1 MKWARTRVGGDST
14 PTKFGDQMGGDL
26 ITEGPFGSGM
36 LVTLPGRR
44 GVGTVLNCHAD
55 WSEVEV
61 FHSIDHSDVEH
72 FPTDT
77 LQRAF
82 AGPETRIY
90 VKIDEIWR
98 VGRVKNYDT
107 STLPWIEYSVRFPNG
122 VVVEVSENQMRVRVF
137 EPHSD
142 PSGVLASG
150 GGETQFLHDRR
161 WAALSSSVALRSA
174 AEGLTGALSAKI
186 ELVPHQLAAA
196 RRVLTDPVQR
206 FLLADE
212 VGMGKTIEAGIVAR
226 QCLIDDETR
235 HIEVLAPKSLIPQ
248 WKTEFFDRFD
258 LDQYRRQIFFT
269 PHDEIRAGDR
279 VPDLLVV
286 DEAHNLLGDES
297 SFGHLIRRGHAAPRL
312 LLLSATPALGAPSAL
327 LRLLHS
333 LDPNTYGLDDLPK
346 LIARLEIGQSLGR
359 VLLSLVDDAPSFLIK
374 RAARDIAAKL
384 PNDIVVADLAKRLDT
399 EEDAS
404 ELLAD
409 LRSHLADNYRVHQ
422 RLIRARRQ
430 EASVYF
436 RPRGVANNNARDH
449 LRIEVDEDER
459 WPEVLVSLEDWRDRV
474 RFEEMDD
481 TSIRTDAA
489 LGLVR
494 AIDAIGC
501 EDRTHPLEGAPASL
515 KTSLSADAGG
525 RTRVIVAADATRAIL
540 QRLEKE
546 GQRAPKVVAFATT
559 VETSDRLATEL
570 SERGVDA
577 RRLTNGDDPDSVART
592 IVGFERTT
600 TAAVLI
606 CDRSGEEGL
615 NLNFADGI
623 LHVDL
628 PLSVTRMEQRI
639 GRLDRFG
646 RSKPLLRQRILLPSD
661 DDLSPWQAW
670 LEVLTDGFEIFERS
684 TSDVQFILP
693 QLEAELAN
701 AYVER
706 GVDGLRSMIKPIRDR
721 IATARRAADEQY
733 ALDAVALAD
742 DAGELTLRIDDAEAD
757 ESKLQSA
764 AEGWL
769 VNALQLRRVDLG
781 SDEVAYQ
788 WTHDTLIP
796 RQPWASEFEAD
807 DVRRSTW
814 RRTVAMRRRATLLRP
829 GSALIDT
836 MERFMRWDDRGSAF
850 ATWRVDPRLSGSD
863 ISWIGFRFC
872 FVIEPALESDLAVFR
887 TLDTHGLARRAQ
899 GFLPPW
905 TQVLHRGIA
914 GEAPPDIVSKVLASP
929 YHSGV
934 RDQGGR
940 DINLS
945 SQPALMA
952 SVMPQAL
959 FAARCREARSA
970 AEEGIRRDP
979 MFLAN
984 VQRAVLSAQRD
995 ARRRLRFDSYLQS
1008 NGADAVIAAVQSP
1021 RVRLDSMGFFVLS
1034 RNPPARH
1041 S

>member
-1 MKWARTRVGGDST
+1 
-14 PTKFGDQMGGDL
+14 
-26 ITEGPFGSGM
+26 M

-44 GVGTVLNCHAD
+44 GVGTVLNSHTD

-61 FHSIDHSDVEH
+61 FHSIDRSDIEY

-82 AGPETRIY
+82 AGPETRVY
-90 VKIDEIWR
+90 LKIGENWR
-98 VGRVKNYDT
+98 VGRITNYDT
-107 STLPWIEYSVRFPNG
+107 ATLPWIEYRVRFPNG
-122 VVVEVSENQMRVRVF
+122 FVSDVSEDQIRVRVF
-137 EPHSD
+137 EPHAD

-150 GGETQFLHDRR
+150 GAETQFLHDRR
-161 WAALSSSVALRSA
+161 WEALSSSVKLRSA

-226 QCLIDDETR
+226 QCLIDDATR
-235 HIEVLAPKSLIPQ
+235 HIEILAPKPLIPQ
-248 WKTEFFDRFD
+248 WTRELFDRFD
-258 LDQYRRQIFFT
+258 LAEYRRQITFT
-269 PHDEIRAGDR
+269 PHDAVQAGDH

-286 DEAHNLLGDES
+286 DEAHNLLGDEV
-297 SFGHLIRRGHAAPRL
+297 SFGHLVQRGHATARL

-327 LRLLHS
+327 LRLLHV
-333 LDPNTYGLDDLPK
+333 LDPNAYGADDLPK
-346 LIARLEIGQSLGR
+346 LIGRLEVGQNLGR
-359 VLLSLVDDAPSFLIK
+359 VLLSLAEDAPSFLIK
-374 RAARDIAAKL
+374 RAARDIATKL
-384 PNDIVVADLAKRLDT
+384 PDDLIVAELAKRLEA
-399 EEDAS
+399 EEDVS

-409 LRSHLADNYRVHQ
+409 LRSHLADTYRVHQ

-436 RPRGVANNNARDH
+436 RPRGVRDKGARDH

-459 WPEVLVSLEDWRDRV
+459 WPEILVSLEDWRDKV

-481 TSIRTDAA
+481 MGVRTDAA
-489 LGLVR
+489 LALFQ

-501 EDRTHPLEGAPASL
+501 EDRTPLFEGAPASL
-515 KTSLSADAGG
+515 KTSLSADAGD
-525 RTRVIVAADATRAIL
+525 RTRVVVAAEAVRAIL
-540 QRLEKE
+540 RRLEKE

-559 VETSDRLATEL
+559 VETSDRLAAEL
-570 SERGVDA
+570 SGHGVDA
-577 RRLTNGDDPDSVART
+577 SRLTYGDDPDTVYET
-592 IVGFERTT
+592 IVGFERAT

-606 CDRSGEEGL
+606 CDQSGEEGL

-646 RSKPLLRQRILLPSD
+646 RSKALLRQRIVLPSD

-693 QLEAELAN
+693 QLEAELAC

-706 GVDGLRSMIKPIRDR
+706 GVDGLRSMIEPIRDK
-721 IATARRAADEQY
+721 IAAARRADDEQY
-733 ALDAVALAD
+733 ALDSVALAD

-757 ESKLQSA
+757 ESDLQSA

-769 VNALQLRRVDLG
+769 VTALQLRRVDLG
-781 SDEVAYQ
+781 GDEVAYG
-788 WTHDTLIP
+788 WTQDTLIP
-796 RQPWASEFEAD
+796 RQPWASEFGTD
-807 DVRRSTW
+807 DSRRSTW
-814 RRTVAMRRRATLLRP
+814 RRTVAMRRGATLLRP

-872 FVIEPALESDLAVFR
+872 FVIEPALENDLAVFR
-887 TLDTHGLARRAQ
+887 ILDTHGLARRAQ

-905 TQVLHRGIA
+905 TQMLHHDLD
-914 GEAPPDIVSKVLASP
+914 GEVPPDEVSNVLASP

-945 SQPALMA
+945 SQPALLA
-952 SVMPQAL
+952 SVMPPAL
-959 FAARCREARSA
+959 FAKRCREARSV
-970 AEEGIRRDP
+970 AEESIRRDP
-979 MFLAN
+979 IFLAN
-984 VQRAVLSAQRD
+984 IQKAVRAAQRD
-995 ARRRLRFDSYLQS
+995 ARRRLRFDADPKS
-1008 NGADAVIAAVQSP
+1008 NGADAIIAAVQSP

-1041 S
+1041 A